1 MWLWRMMVL
10 SCACVVMR
18 AGAGTAAA
26 SHLQLASEPSW
37 QREVRAL
44 LEASSWL
51 QPSGPGHGRTS
62 RDFEEDYKNDG
73 DSGEDQDQQ
82 DSDLEDNSNSRLEAS
97 KRALS
102 ALSRW
107 KPFSSAWGSRG
118 LRPLG
123 RAPLVAAL
131 LPPDAD
137 LVSAETRNHLQRP
150 MGQPLRW
157 GKRRR

>member
-1 MWLWRMMVL
+1 MLWRVMVL
-10 SCACVVMR
+10 SCACVVVR
-18 AGAGTAAA
+18 ASGSGAAA
-26 SHLQLASEPSW
+26 ADHLLEPRW

-62 RDFEEDYKNDG
+62 RDFEDYKEDG
-73 DSGEDQDQQ
+73 DEDQDQQ
-82 DSDLEDNSNSRLEAS
+82 ERDLEDNSNIRLAAN

-107 KPFSSAWGSRG
+107 KPFSSAWGSSR

-137 LVSAETRNHLQRP
+137 LVSAETRNIMGQRP